1 MSDVSGSGAPL
12 ASAAP
17 QRQPWPEIVFQAGPL
32 RGLDARGRRELE
44 DAGALRTLADGA
56 VVYRAGEGGESFYVV
71 AAGGISLVA
80 VRRGDDGDSEL
91 RSVAPAGSFGEES
104 IVPAARRA
112 EARATGPTVV
122 AEIPVHVFRRASARS
137 GSESA
142 ERMERTLRRAATRDL
157 LRTVALCRD
166 LPDADIDRLL
176 DVVRYHRLDRG
187 QTIYREGDA
196 PAELWL
202 VGEGMVQL
210 QSDDGER
217 LHVRAYLARGDFFG
231 DGELESGTPRAT
243 SAVASGPSLLLA
255 IPAPAFRELVA
266 RHLDLLPRLRRVS
279 EGLEVAQRAIV
290 KAAAKNQT
298 QHVFRDLYRLQVA
311 RSLLT
316 IDLETCV
323 RCGHCSWACAEL
335 HGVAR
340 LVRRGDK
347 LVTRVD
353 AAVDPARLAAG
364 PLDGLA
370 AALAADAAIPQ
381 TLMLPN
387 SCQHCENPACM
398 VDCPTG
404 AIGRDPEGEVFI
416 RDALCTGCGACA
428 KACPWD
434 NIQMAPRPPGTPAP
448 ALPGPLT
455 GARATTS
462 YAELAVKCDLCRDY
476 ASGPACVQ
484 ACPTGSILRV
494 NPSSDFA
501 DVRDL
506 LGGARRA
513 ADSTARTPPVSW
525 LLGAAIAAMGTGTVG
540 AIMQARGL
548 WSPARGLG
556 YAAGVGAA
564 LGTIALLA
572 YAAPKRGVRVWMR
585 WKTKG
590 AGAAGGPAAAA
601 ARAEAPRVVSR
612 VARHAQAHLC
622 IGLFTLALVFAHA
635 PWPPAVRASIGGAL
649 WLAFVLSSLA
659 GVATATAYR
668 LVPPA
673 LTRLER
679 TAALPEDLPA
689 ARGALLDRLYRE
701 VSGRSDLV
709 KKIFERILLP
719 YGKASHGPLLL
730 LASGRRLRE
739 EEQRLRARVDAVL
752 AGRGSE
758 RLAGIDELVR
768 IVVELRAIPAQ
779 RWLQRALRWGLPL
792 HIVTFALAC
801 ALLVAHVAQAV
812 LWR

>member
-1 MSDVSGSGAPL
+1 MSETAGPGANAPL
-12 ASAAP
+12 GAGAM
-17 QRQPWPEIVFQAGPL
+17 QRRPWPDVVFQAVPL
-32 RGLDARGRRELE
+32 RGLDARGRRDIEE
-44 DAGALRTLADGA
+44 AGTLRALPDGA
-56 VVYRAGEGGESFYVV
+56 VVYRAGEGGEAFFVV
-71 AAGGISLVA
+71 AEGGVSLVA
-80 VRRGDDGDSEL
+80 VRRGDDGGSEL
-91 RSVAPAGSFGEES
+91 RAVLPGGSFGEEAT
-104 IVPAARRA
+104 VPAARRA
-112 EARATGPTVV
+112 EARASGAALV
-122 AEIPVHVFRRASARS
+122 AEIPVHVFRRASARA

-166 LPDADIDRLL
+166 LPDGDIDRLL
-176 DVVRYHRLDRG
+176 DAVRYHRFDRG
-187 QTIYREGDA
+187 QPIYREGDA
-196 PAELWL
+196 PGELWL
-202 VGEGMVQL
+202 VGDGMVQL
-210 QSDDGER
+210 QRDDGER

-231 DGELESGTPRAT
+231 DGELEAGTPRTT

-255 IPAPAFRELVA
+255 IPGPAFRELTA
-266 RHLDLLPRLRRVS
+266 RHPDLLARLRRVS
-279 EGLEVAQRAIV
+279 EGQEAAQRAIV
-290 KAAAKNQT
+290 KAAARNQT

-323 RCGHCSWACAEL
+323 RCGHCSWACADL
-335 HGVAR
+335 YGVAR

-353 AAVDPARLAAG
+353 AAADPVRLAAG

-416 RDALCTGCGACA
+416 RDVLCTGCGACA

-448 ALPGPLT
+448 VLAGALPSAR
-455 GARATTS
+455 GAG
-462 YAELAVKCDLCRDY
+462 YAELAVKCDLCRSYD
-476 ASGPACVQ
+476 SGPACVQ

-494 NPSSDFA
+494 NPTSDFA

-506 LGGARRA
+506 LGGARRSA
-513 ADSTARTPPVSW
+513 TTSARTPAASW
-525 LLGAAIAAMGTGTVG
+525 LLGSGIAAAALGTVG

-556 YAAGVGAA
+556 LAAGVGAA
-564 LGTIALLA
+564 IGTLALLA
-572 YAAPKRGVRVWMR
+572 YAAPKRGVRLWMR
-585 WKTKG
+585 RRVEATSG
-590 AGAAGGPAAAA
+590 ERQGERG
-601 ARAEAPRVVSR
+601 ARAEAPGVVSR
-612 VARHAQAHLC
+612 VAGHAQAHLC
-622 IGLFTLALVFAHA
+622 IGLITLALVVAHS

-649 WLAFVLSSLA
+649 WLAFVVSSLA
-659 GVATATAYR
+659 GVLTAVAYR

-689 ARGALLDRLYRE
+689 ARAALLDRLYRE
-701 VSGRSDLV
+701 VSGRSELV
-709 KKIFERILLP
+709 KKVFERILLP
-719 YGKASHGPLLL
+719 YGKAPHGPLLL
-730 LASGRRLRE
+730 VTGGRRLRE
-739 EEQRLRARVDAVL
+739 EEQRLRARVDVVL
-752 AGRGSE
+752 EGRGSD

-792 HIVTFALAC
+792 HIVTFAVAC